1 MEPVDKYI
9 TIQKKRV
16 HCIAAGSSEKLGVIF
31 LHGARF
37 SAKDWLSTGSLTYL
51 AREGYGAYALDLPGF
66 GESER
71 ISLMPQHFVKAF
83 IEEVGFRRFVL
94 VGPSMGGK
102 IALLCALE
110 KIEGIV
116 GMVLI
121 APDGLPSLKDRLK
134 EIDIPV
140 LLIWG
145 DRDQVIPITD
155 SEVLLMET
163 KRTHIWI
170 LKGEGHAGYFNR
182 SQEFNETLLDFLANI
197 PDPADSCLT

>member
-1 MEPVDKYI
+1 MHYI
-9 TIQKKRV
+9 V
-16 HCIAAGSSEKLGVIF
+16 AGSSKKLGVIF

-51 AREGYGAYALDLPGF
+51 AREGYGAYAIDLSGF

-71 ISLMPQHFVKAF
+71 TSLMPQHFVKAF
-83 IEEVGFRRFVL
+83 IEEVGLKRFVL
-94 VGPSMGGK
+94 VGPSMGGE

-116 GMVLI
+116 GLVLI
-121 APDGLPSLKDRLK
+121 APAGLPSLKDRLK
-134 EIDIPV
+134 EIDVPV

-145 DRDQVIPITD
+145 DRDQVIPIID
-155 SEVLLMET
+155 SEVLLRET
-163 KRTHIWI
+163 KGTHIWI
-170 LKGEGHAGYFNR
+170 LKGEGHTGYFNR

-197 PDPADSCLT
+197 PDPADSWLT